1 MNYNH
6 AFKTSYKLKDFRPT
20 PIYSVSDDLSLE
32 SDNIKTMAETMVI
45 FQIVFFIIYIF
56 SFIYDIGIY
65 KLLGFNS
72 FRILKEIVLPE
83 LLIGSLSFNRRHN
96 L

>member
-1 MNYNH
+1 
-6 AFKTSYKLKDFRPT
+6 
-20 PIYSVSDDLSLE
+20 
-32 SDNIKTMAETMVI
+32 MAETMVI

-72 FRILKEIVLPE
+72 FRILKEIMLPE
-83 LLIGSLSFNRRHN
+83 LLIGSLLPLTGGIIYELLERVKAW